1 MRFSSDEEFEEQ
13 IDPNG
18 VVVQLVRIPAC
29 HVGGR
34 GFESRPLRHS
44 TKCPVDLHLQGF
56 LLSANSRFKTS
67 ETDEDVWYPA
77 CSPRRSKLN
86 NIAFKDSFSSRHG

>member
-1 MRFSSDEEFEEQ
+1 MFHSVFGR
-13 IDPNG
+13 
-18 VVVQLVRIPAC
+18 RIRM
-29 HVGGR
+29 GYIR
-34 GFESRPLRHS
+34 GYIFPKFRFESVFIGLFGFRPLRHS

-86 NIAFKDSFSSRHG
+86 NIAFKDSFFSLHG